1 MVMRGGAVGMANPA
15 LQLVMVV
22 AMLLT
27 SSARAISPTDW
38 MQSGQTGTNKAAW
51 TRCSLA
57 TLMMAG
63 TVSLTTRIT
72 LGW

>member
-1 MVMRGGAVGMANPA
+1 MVNLGGAVGIANPA

-38 MQSGQTGTNKAAW
+38 MQSGQTGTNNAA
-51 TRCSLA
+51 
-57 TLMMAG
+57 
-63 TVSLTTRIT
+63 
-72 LGW
+72 